1 MRQKRRKPHRRTV
14 RTACILS
21 LSFGILVGCSD
32 TAPLNPDANSVY
44 QEQALKSVKVFKIMN
59 QKIGEPL
66 ERGAEVQSS
75 VQFDV
80 IAKVAGDVDQI
91 LKKRGDMVQE
101 GEVIVKLKSSEAL
114 AQREAADSAVKTVQ
128 AAIEKAKVKVKK
140 ETENQNLEMTNTIQK
155 MELGMTNLLRNYNK
169 MKNDYDIGLVT
180 KAQLYQMENQM
191 MNARMDLDQLKLK
204 LKLNTLEPIDATS
217 ELETQLKNSRITL
230 QQIDQSMKNLEVKA
244 PVSGL
249 LTEMPLEGWMTLQP
263 GATIGVIQ
271 RLDPIKIKAQ
281 LTEEETKYLRD
292 KTELS
297 YYIAGTKQKYKG
309 RISYLSKVID
319 PQTKAY
325 EINLEVP
332 NKELALKPGMKLRLQ
347 MTEEK
352 DQIVLTVPTYSIVK
366 EGENAFIFVLT
377 GDIVEK
383 RSVQLGRLNEPNQ
396 EVLSGVKEG
405 ELVVKSNPNQ
415 LRDKEKVQMTAIE
428 EQ

>member
-1 MRQKRRKPHRRTV
+1 MRQKRRKPHRRVV
-14 RTACILS
+14 RTACILT
-21 LSFGILVGCSD
+21 LSFGILAGCSD

-44 QEQALKSVKVFKIMN
+44 QEQALKSVKVFKVIN
-59 QKIGEPL
+59 QKIGDPL
-66 ERGAEVQSS
+66 ERAAEVHSS

-80 IAKVAGDVDQI
+80 VAKVAGDIDQI

-101 GEVIVKLKSSEAL
+101 GDVIVKLKSSEAS
-114 AQREAADSAVKTVQ
+114 AQREAADAAVKTAQ
-128 AAIEKAKVKVKK
+128 EAIEKAKIRAKK
-140 ETENQNLEMTNTIQK
+140 EMESQKLEMSNTIQK
-155 MELGMTNLLRNYNK
+155 MELGMTSLLRNYNK

-191 MNARMDLDQLKLK
+191 MNARMDLDQLKHK
-204 LKLNTLEPIDATS
+204 LSILEPIDATS
-217 ELETQLKNSRITL
+217 ELEDQLKNARITL
-230 QQIDQSMKNLEVKA
+230 QQIDQSMKSLEVKA

-249 LTEMPLEGWMTLQP
+249 LTEMPLEGWMSLQP

-281 LTEEETKYLRD
+281 LTEEETKRLSD

-297 YYIAGTKQKYKG
+297 YFIAGTKQKYKG

-319 PQTKAY
+319 PETKAY

-332 NKELALKPGMKLRLQ
+332 NKDLALKPGMKLRIQ

-352 DQIVLTVPTYSIVK
+352 DQIVPTVPTYSIVK
-366 EGENAFIFVLT
+366 EGDDAFVFVLT